1 MWRWEGARGRWARN
15 KRKAAGMQGSGA
27 DGGRFQ
33 RYALVDPSRGL
44 GSDTSFEQSHATS
57 KTFKLSSL
65 LLQIKLPACV
75 RVLCVFLFVLV
86 RCEEEKGKG
95 GESRRKWFSGGV
107 KA

>member
-1 MWRWEGARGRWARN
+1 
-15 KRKAAGMQGSGA
+15 MQGSGA

-75 RVLCVFLFVLV
+75 CACVVCV
-86 RCEEEKGKG
+86 SVCACE
-95 GESRRKWFSGGV
+95 V
-107 KA
+107 